1 MTAFPKLAKKSVLND
16 NFLPQEL
23 NAVVVDHGVE
33 KKTSPRSGEK
43 VKPPGKGPLAV
54 RTDIF
59 SGPTRDDIQVIS
71 ILLGMFSWNMRG
83 ANFAL

>member
-1 MTAFPKLAKKSVLND
+1 M
-16 NFLPQEL
+16 
-23 NAVVVDHGVE
+23 VVDHGVE

-71 ILLGMFSWNMRG
+71 IPTWHVLLEHERG
-83 ANFAL
+83 EFCSVRL

>member
-1 MTAFPKLAKKSVLND
+1 M
-16 NFLPQEL
+16 
-23 NAVVVDHGVE
+23 VVDHGVE
-33 KKTSPRSGEK
+33 KKTSPRSGGK

-71 ILLGMFSWNMRG
+71 IPTWHVLLEQERG
-83 ANFAL
+83 EFCSVRLLNQKV